1 AKRNDMRYRMFA
13 LGLAATMVASAPA
26 AAQDTR
32 PAAAQ
37 WIAADR
43 AFSNAGAKANIAD
56 SIGAMLTDN
65 AVMPT
70 PKLDFA
76 IGKGAIVDALKANPA
91 NANAT
96 AEWSPV
102 RAGISADGTQGFTY
116 GFMFIHEAGKPDRR
130 AKYLSY
136 WVKRPEGWRVAF
148 YKRAGSAE
156 GSVTTRMDP
165 AVPEQMIDPAPPRL
179 HDTITR
185 LTD

>member
-1 AKRNDMRYRMFA
+1 GTMSYRFLPVVA
-13 LGLAATMVASAPA
+13 VASVALAAAA
-26 AAQDTR
+26 AAQDAR
-32 PAAAQ
+32 YLASQ
-37 WIAADR
+37 LMSADL
-43 AFSNAGAKANIAD
+43 AFSKVGAKANIAE

-76 IGKGAIVDALKANPA
+76 IGKAAIIDALKAIPA

-96 AEWSPV
+96 AESSPV

-116 GFMFIHEAGKPDRR
+116 GFMFIHESGKPDRR

-148 YKRAGSAE
+148 YNRAESHQGT
-156 GSVTTRMDP
+156 VTTRMDP
-165 AVPEQMIDPAPPRL
+165 AVPEQMIDPDPPRL